1 MINCFLARAI
11 FKSGLSSVN
20 SIIVVICPL
29 TRTFSKIWQG
39 RIWAVILLGAELYL
53 GIFSQV
59 WLKSI
64 SMMVMRRSRDSKMV
78 ADWLGERRV
87 FLFFPPTKARKS
99 ESGVMPIKLVARAE
113 LQVSKTAR
121 SNSLRGRLR
130 AAKPPLLSVKWL

>member
-1 MINCFLARAI
+1 M
-11 FKSGLSSVN
+11 N

-29 TRTFSKIWQG
+29 TRTFSRIWQG
-39 RIWAVILLGAELYL
+39 SIWAVILPGAELYL

-64 SMMVMRRSRDSKMV
+64 SMTVISRSKDSKIE

-99 ESGVMPIKLVARAE
+99 ESGVMPMKLAARAE
-113 LQVSKTAR
+113 LQTSKIAR
-121 SNSLRGRLR
+121 SNSLSGRLR
-130 AAKPPLLSVKWL
+130 LAKLPLLSVKWL

>member
-1 MINCFLARAI
+1 M
-11 FKSGLSSVN
+11 N
-20 SIIVVICPL
+20 SMIVVICPL
-29 TRTFSKIWQG
+29 TITFSKIWQG
-39 RIWAVILLGAELYL
+39 RIWAVILPGAELYL

-64 SMMVMRRSRDSKMV
+64 SMTVIRRSRDSKMG
-78 ADWLGERRV
+78 ANWLGRGFWLV
-87 FLFFPPTKARKS
+87 LPPTKARKS
-99 ESGVMPIKLVARAE
+99 ESGVMPLNLAALAE